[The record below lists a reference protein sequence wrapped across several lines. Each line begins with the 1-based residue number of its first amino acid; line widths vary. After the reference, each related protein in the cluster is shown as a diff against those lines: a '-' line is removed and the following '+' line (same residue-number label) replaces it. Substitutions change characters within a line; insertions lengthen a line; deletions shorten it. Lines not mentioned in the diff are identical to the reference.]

1 MIDHVLEIYKDSNP
15 ILNDAYERLIAAIY
29 VNKVK
34 SGNKS
39 FAVSGCDTGVGN
51 TTIAINVALSMA
63 LSGWKT
69 ILIDCDMKKSY
80 TRKRLGEG
88 TSKGLS
94 DYLDGHLTYNELI
107 SHTNHPSMH
116 YISCGG
122 FVENPVRLLCS
133 ERFEKLLAAVHDNYD
148 FVIFDCPSIN
158 ASVDGSIIASKTAAV
173 ILTAAFNKT
182 RVQQIKSAK
191 RELQKLEANLVGII
205 VNKVDRREYKHYL
218 KNYDLLKK
226 VLIDKKGSMPLDP
239 STDPFFEKTV
249 IASNAKRQIN

>member
-1 MIDHVLEIYKDSNP
+1 MRDHILEIYKDSNP

-34 SGNKS
+34 SGHKS
-39 FAVSGCDTGVGN
+39 YAISGCDTSVGN
-51 TTIAINVALSMA
+51 TTIAINIALSMA

-69 ILIDCDMKKSY
+69 ILIDCDMKKSH

-88 TSKGLS
+88 LSKGLS
-94 DYLDGHLTYNELI
+94 DYLDGHLAFNELI
-107 SHTNHPSMH
+107 CHTNHPTMH

-133 ERFEKLLAAVHDNYD
+133 ERFEKLLSVVHENYD
-148 FVIFDCPSIN
+148 FIIFDSPSIN
-158 ASVDGSIIASKTAAV
+158 ASVDGSIIASKSSAV

-182 RVQQIKSAK
+182 RVQQIKSAQ
-191 RELQKLEANLVGII
+191 RELKKLEAVLVGII
-205 VNKVDRREYKHYL
+205 VNKVDRSEYKHYL

-226 VLIDKKGSMPLDP
+226 VLIDKTDSLHLEM
-239 STDPFFEKTV
+239 TDPFLDKTV
-249 IASNAKRQIN
+249 IATNAKRQSN